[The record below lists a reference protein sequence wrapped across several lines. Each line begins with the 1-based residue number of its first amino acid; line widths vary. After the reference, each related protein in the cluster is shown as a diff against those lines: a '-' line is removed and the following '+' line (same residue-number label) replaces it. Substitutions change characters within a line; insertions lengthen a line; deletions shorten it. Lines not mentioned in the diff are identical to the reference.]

1 MRIYIEDHLA
11 KSKWLTLEIIDDVL
25 YYCYKELSTFMITY
39 HYEQTIPNVYCAL

>member
-1 MRIYIEDHLA
+1 MIMMYYSYENLNRR
-11 KSKWLTLEIIDDVL
+11 SSCIIDDVL